1 MNIINNKEKALTNGL
16 YIIATPIGN
25 LDDIS
30 IRAIQT
36 LEKVDFI
43 ICENPK
49 HSLKLLNNKGIKKK
63 LLSLHD
69 YNEEKIIRKISKLI
83 KNSSIALISDA
94 GSPLIS
100 DPGYNLVK
108 FFLDNN
114 AYVTTLPGPSSVIA
128 SIQLSG
134 FPINSFAF
142 YGFVPKQK
150 SKINDFINKIDKS
163 EITCVFFI
171 SGKNLMKTIEYF
183 SKIMGDREIC
193 ICKEISK
200 INEQI
205 IKGKIQNILKKHK
218 ESKNIIRG
226 EFTVVVSGRT
236 KNKTKKIN
244 PKIYK
249 ELKKLIKKY
258 NLTEAVKIVH
268 SLTGISKKEI
278 YQTALNIKND

>member
-134 FPINSFAF
+134 FPINNFAF
-142 YGFVPKQK
+142 YGFVPNQK
-150 SKINDFINKIDKS
+150 SKINDFINKISKS
-163 EITCVFFI
+163 EITCVFFT
-171 SGKNLMKTIEYF
+171 SGKNLMKTIECF
-183 SKIMGDREIC
+183 SKIMGDREMC
-193 ICKEISK
+193 ICKE
-200 INEQI
+200 
-205 IKGKIQNILKKHK
+205 GKSNLNFYIFLRYLSLIDIL
-218 ESKNIIRG
+218 I
-226 EFTVVVSGRT
+226 
-236 KNKTKKIN
+236 
-244 PKIYK
+244 
-249 ELKKLIKKY
+249 
-258 NLTEAVKIVH
+258 
-268 SLTGISKKEI
+268 
-278 YQTALNIKND
+278 